1 MDAKFQAAMLSSK
14 TAASFRC
21 PSPTSSQ
28 HTNMNPSANDGR
40 HDRKRSRSP
49 YQDRRQDEVKRHR
62 SRSPH
67 RKHHHHH
74 HRHLHRSSRDDAKP
88 VLPLR
93 ARSLQKNDFEQYKP
107 LLAEYLDVQKK
118 LNIDELEER
127 EARGR
132 WKSFLGKW
140 NHGELAEGWYDP
152 DMKSRV
158 DERWRSRPP
167 TSTKGRAIPGNK
179 LLSSNAEGS
188 ESAEE
193 DEEDDDDDDFG
204 PAPPRKETTRYG
216 AQSASLQDLQHRREL
231 NEEEDHA
238 RLQDLR
244 YQRKTDRAEQKER
257 TEELAPRA
265 DPGSRERKLEKK
277 SETTSA
283 LNQFREA
290 KEAGDV
296 EVNDNDLMGGGDDG
310 AEGYKKRRQEMERK
324 KGEREIRKEEALRA
338 RAAER
343 EERLQVQREKE
354 EKTMANLKAIAKA
367 RFGQ

>member
-1 MDAKFQAAMLSSK
+1 MDSS
-14 TAASFRC
+14 
-21 PSPTSSQ
+21 
-28 HTNMNPSANDGR
+28 TNGSR

-49 YQDRRQDEVKRHR
+49 YRDHPHDGVKRQR

-67 RKHHHHH
+67 RRH
-74 HRHLHRSSRDDAKP
+74 HRHHRDRKDRSEAKP
-88 VLPLR
+88 VLAFG
-93 ARSLQKNDFEQYKP
+93 ARSLHRDDFEQYKP
-107 LLAEYLDVQKK
+107 LLAEYLDVQKN
-118 LNIDELEER
+118 LNIDDLEER
-127 EARGR
+127 EIKGR
-132 WKSFLGKW
+132 WKRFLGKW
-140 NHGELAEGWYDP
+140 NRGELAEGWYDP

-167 TSTKGRAIPGNK
+167 TSSKGRAVPGNQ
-179 LLSSNAEGS
+179 LLPSNAE
-188 ESAEE
+188 AREE
-193 DEEDDDDDDFG
+193 EEPDDEDDDDFG
-204 PAPPRKETTRYG
+204 PAPPGKESTRYG
-216 AQSASLQDLQHRREL
+216 APSASLQDLQYRQEL
-231 NEEEDHA
+231 AEEEDHA

-244 YQRKTDRAEQKER
+244 YQRKTDRNEQKER
-257 TEELAPRA
+257 IEELAPRA

-290 KEAGDV
+290 KDGGDV

-343 EERLQVQREKE
+343 AERLQIQREKE

-367 RFGQ
+367 RFG